1 MPYLSIEGHV
11 LESFIEQVV
20 ADYMTRNVKTVTRG
34 LTLRE
39 LGDLFEREDFNT
51 YPVAENGQ
59 VVGLVSKFD
68 HLACFVF
75 TPARMMPHYDDLMKR
90 TVGDVMTSDFIYVGM
105 DTRLTRVLQLMV
117 DHRIRSMPVIDSDQ
131 LLLGIISRE
140 DVMRALQRCT
150 GSRAPLPQ
158 SFVSRLWSLIW
169 STAILSR
176 GNGSAVEVRRLQYRR
191 RRGCGKYSVTPA
203 RLRSAAPAIS
213 TGRSRI
219 ASLCSAGSDRYP
231 TSI

>member
-1 MPYLSIEGHV
+1 

-20 ADYMTRNVKTVTRG
+20 TDHMTRNVKTVTRG

-51 YPVAENGQ
+51 YPVVENGQ

-75 TPARMMPHYDDLMKR
+75 TPARMLPHYDDLMRR
-90 TVGDVMTSDFIYVGM
+90 TVADIMTSDFIYVGT

-131 LLLGIISRE
+131 RLVGIISRE
-140 DVMRALQRCT
+140 DVMRALQRCS
-150 GSRAPLPQ
+150 GGA
-158 SFVSRLWSLIW
+158 
-169 STAILSR
+169 
-176 GNGSAVEVRRLQYRR
+176 
-191 RRGCGKYSVTPA
+191 
-203 RLRSAAPAIS
+203 
-213 TGRSRI
+213 
-219 ASLCSAGSDRYP
+219 
-231 TSI
+231 